1 MSAPANEWISTAR
14 SVLQQS
20 DVNFFQVK
28 PWRYWFD
35 FLLSVTIAYA
45 AGTVFLTAPLLS
57 WPQLVAFPV
66 AVFWLYRT
74 GSLIHEVA
82 HLSHGELQTFKVA
95 WNLVVGVVTLSPSP
109 FFTRHHRDHHTQR
122 MYGTP
127 QDPEYVVNIWRR
139 GSWLSMLAY
148 LGIIAVFPLLVF
160 LRFFLVPLT
169 YLHPRLREWTLTR
182 ASSMTLN
189 WRYVRK
195 ITPHDRWA
203 ITAVEWLC
211 WIRATL
217 IPAAVLLGL
226 NHWTRMP
233 LLYVLGFT
241 VLLINQMRQLADH
254 HFEGDGGNLELTDHI
269 HDSCNYT
276 SRDFLT
282 WLFFPFAIRYHALHH
297 LFPTLPYHNLAAAHA
312 YLTEQLPADSPY
324 RELDQPG
331 WWSVARKMFQAEP
344 ERVFLSKSRRDVG
357 EPPASKAA

>member
-1 MSAPANEWISTAR
+1 MNAPSNQWISTAR

-20 DVNFFQVK
+20 EVNYFAVS
-28 PWRYWFD
+28 PARYWID
-35 FLLSVTIAYA
+35 FLLSVTIAYT
-45 AGTVFLTAPLLS
+45 AGTIYLVSPLLS
-57 WPQLVAFPV
+57 WPQLIAFPV

-82 HLSHGELQTFKVA
+82 HLSHGELRAFKVT
-95 WNLVVGVVTLSPSP
+95 WNLVVGVMTLSPSP

-139 GSWLSMLAY
+139 GSWLSMLGY
-148 LGIIAVFPLLVF
+148 LGIIAIFPLLVF
-160 LRFFLVPLT
+160 LRFLLAPLT

-195 ITPHDRWA
+195 MNARDRWA
-203 ITAVEWLC
+203 ITAVEWPC
-211 WIRATL
+211 WIRATM
-217 IPAAVLLGL
+217 IPAAVLIGL
-226 NHWTRMP
+226 NPWTRMP
-233 LLYVLGFT
+233 MLYLLGFT
-241 VLLINQMRQLADH
+241 ILLMNQMRQLADH
-254 HFEGDGGNLELTDHI
+254 HFEGDGGNLELSDHI

-276 SRDFLT
+276 SRDLLT

-312 YLTEQLPADSPY
+312 YLERELPADSPY
-324 RELDQPG
+324 RSLDQPS
-331 WWSVARKMFQAEP
+331 WWSVARKMFLAQP
-344 ERVFLSKSRRDVG
+344 ERVFSVKAVREVA
-357 EPPASKAA
+357 EEPASRAA

>member
-1 MSAPANEWISTAR
+1 MSSATSSWVSTAR
-14 SVLQQS
+14 NTLQQS
-20 DVNFFQVK
+20 EVNFFQVR
-28 PWRYWFD
+28 PARYWWD
-35 FLLSVTIAYA
+35 FAFSVTLAYTA
-45 AGTVFLTAPLLS
+45 ATIFLVAPSFS
-57 WPQLVAFPV
+57 WPQLVAFPF

-82 HLSHGELQTFKVA
+82 HLSHGELQAFKVA
-95 WNLVVGVVTLSPSP
+95 WNLVVGVMTLSPSP

-127 QDPEYVVNIWRR
+127 QDPEYVVNIWKR
-139 GSWLSMLAY
+139 GSLLSMLAY

-189 WRYVRK
+189 YQYVRK

-203 ITAVEWLC
+203 ITSVEWLC

-226 NHWTRMP
+226 NPWTRMP
-233 LLYVLGFT
+233 MLYLLGFT
-241 VLLINQMRQLADH
+241 VLLMNQMRQLADH
-254 HFEGDGGNLELTDHI
+254 HFEGDGSNLELSDHI

-282 WLFFPFAIRYHALHH
+282 WLFFPFSIRYHALHH
-297 LFPTLPYHNLAAAHA
+297 LFPTLPYHNLAVAHA
-312 YLTEQLPADSPY
+312 YLERELPADSPY
-324 RELDQPG
+324 RSLSQPS
-331 WWSVARKMFQAEP
+331 WWSVARKMFWKEP
-344 ERVFLSKSRRDVG
+344 QRVRSGKGVLAASQ
-357 EPPASKAA
+357 PAAKAA